1 MIIPV
6 ILSGGAGSRLWPRST
21 NEQPKQFLPLAEDRT
36 MFAATI
42 ARVNGQNGFGAPM
55 IIGNAAH
62 KALITAELQN
72 SDCLNSKVIL
82 EPCARNTAP
91 AIALAAYEAD
101 SDDLILVMP
110 SDHVIID
117 TNAFLVSV
125 AKATKAALAGHLVTF
140 GIEPDAP
147 ETGYGYIAEGDA
159 LNGIAGGSHVA
170 RFVEK
175 PEREKAEA
183 MLAVGGHYWNAGIF
197 LMRASDYLT
206 ALNVHAPAIAEK
218 AKLAHANAARNG
230 GFITPD
236 ASHFADCPS
245 DSIDYAVMEKAEKVA
260 VFAMDCGWSDL
271 GSWDALYALADKD
284 DDANAISGAAAIIGS
299 TGNLIHSDKLR
310 IAAAGIDD
318 LIIIAK
324 GNDVL
329 ILPRGQSQTVKDL
342 KALLDKA
349 GGQ

>member
-6 ILSGGAGSRLWPRST
+6 ILSGGAGSRLWPRSSA
-21 NEQPKQFLPLAEDRT
+21 EQPKQFLPLAEDRT

-42 ARVNGQNGFGAPM
+42 ARVHGQDGFGAPM

-62 KALITAELQN
+62 KSLIETELQQGHCT
-72 SDCLNSKVIL
+72 DSKVIL

-91 AIALAAYEAD
+91 AIALAAYEAA

-110 SDHVIID
+110 SDHVIAD
-117 TNAFLVSV
+117 ANLFLASI
-125 AKATKAALAGHLVTF
+125 AKAAKAASAGHLVTF
-140 GIEPDAP
+140 GIQPDAP

-159 LNGIAGGSHVA
+159 LDGIDGGRHVA

-175 PEREKAEA
+175 PARDKAQA
-183 MLAVGGHYWNAGIF
+183 MLDAGGHYWNAGIF
-197 LMRASDYLT
+197 LMRAADYLA
-206 ALNVHAPAIAEK
+206 ALNEHAPVIAEK

-230 GFITPD
+230 RFITPD

-245 DSIDYAVMEKAEKVA
+245 DSIDYAVMEKAKKVA

-271 GSWDALYALADKD
+271 GSWDAIYTLADKD
-284 DDANAISGAAAIIGS
+284 DAGNAINGGAILVES
-299 TGNLIHSDKLR
+299 TGNLIQSDHLR
-310 IAAAGIDD
+310 IAAAGIDN

-324 GNDVL
+324 GNDLL
-329 ILPRGQSQTVKDL
+329 ILPRGQSQKVKDL
-342 KALLDKA
+342 KSLLDKA
-349 GGQ
+349 SG